1 MSAEVFQYAGE
12 RFADIQ
18 MLRYQVPG
26 FDELTLRQKTLIY
39 HLSQASLLGRDILW
53 DQNGRFN
60 LRLRRIL
67 EAVYTHF
74 SGDRSS
80 ADFAAFAVYMKRVW
94 FSNGIHHH

>member
-67 EAVYTHF
+67 ELYIHI
-74 SGDRSS
+74 S
-80 ADFAAFAVYMKRVW
+80 AATAHRRTSPLLLY
-94 FSNGIHHH
+94 I